1 MSMSHLPFTSNH
13 SPNLA
18 AQSAN
23 LVVQSLHYRYGH
35 SPALHDLS
43 MTIAAG
49 ELVALVGRN
58 GAGKSTLLRCI
69 AGWTRPT
76 QGEIYLQ
83 GRSIYDHERWARQRV
98 MLIPDTPPFYEALTA
113 WEHVQMV
120 AQLHRLIDWKDQ
132 AEALLTRF
140 GLWSNREIFPFMFSR
155 GMRYKLA
162 LCMGLLLKPVLLLLD
177 EPLGPLDPLSA
188 DYLWSEFGR
197 YRDQGM
203 SILLSSHQMPYA
215 VHPDRY
221 LVMEQGQLL
230 LQGTPETLTADL
242 GLNGEFSLD
251 KLLKTAVTNLYTAD
265 E

>member
-1 MSMSHLPFTSNH
+1 MTNSQ
-13 SPNLA
+13 SPNPTTN
-18 AQSAN
+18 SAN
-23 LVVQSLHYRYGH
+23 LVVQSLYYRYGH
-35 SPALHDLS
+35 SPTLHDLS

-69 AGWTRPT
+69 AGWTRPS
-76 QGEIYLQ
+76 QGEIYVQ
-83 GRSIYDHERWARQRV
+83 GRSIYDHERWTRQYV
-98 MLIPDTPPFYEALTA
+98 TLIPDTPSFYEALTA
-113 WEHVQMV
+113 WEHIQLV
-120 AQLHRLIDWKDQ
+120 AQLHCLVDWEDQ
-132 AEALLTRF
+132 AESLLTRF
-140 GLWSNREIFPFMFSR
+140 GLWSNRVAFPFMFSR

-162 LCMGLLLKPVLLLLD
+162 LCLGLLLKPVLLLLD

-188 DYLWSEFGR
+188 DFLWAEFGR

-203 SILLSSHQMPYA
+203 SILFSSHQMPYA

-230 LQGTPETLTADL
+230 REGTPEALMADL
-242 GLNGEFSLD
+242 NLDGEFSLD
-251 KLLKTAVTNLYTAD
+251 TLLKTAVTNFYSAD